1 MTGAVV
7 TGLGVA
13 SPNGVGTEEYWR
25 ATLEGRSGIRPI
37 RLFDAAPY
45 PVRLAGEVD
54 FDAEAYIPGKFR
66 AQTDQMTQLAMAA
79 TVMAFADAGLDPA
92 GMPAFEMG
100 VTVANSSGG
109 IMFGQRELQQLWS
122 QGPTYV
128 SAYMSVAW
136 FYASTAGQLSIRH
149 GMKGPA
155 LVLASEQAGGL
166 DAVGHA
172 RRQIRC
178 GTPLM
183 VTGGSDASLAPVGL
197 AFQIATGMLSTRRD
211 PSRAYLP
218 FDRDANGYL
227 PGNGGAILVLEDA
240 AAAEARG
247 VPGVYGEIAGYAAT
261 FDPPLDDG
269 EPGPDTA
276 AYDPPRGSGRSPR
289 LRRAAE
295 LALAD
300 AGVAPGDID
309 VVFADAW
316 GLPALDWEE
325 ARAITELFG
334 PRGVPVTAPKTM
346 TGRLYAGAAL
356 DLVTALLSIRDGVI
370 PPTLNVTEP
379 APGTDLDLVLRE
391 PRRRTVRH
399 ALVLARG
406 LGGFNSA
413 IVVSAPTTHARSST

>member
-7 TGLGVA
+7 TGVGVA

-25 ATLEGRSGIRPI
+25 ATLEGRSGIGPI

-54 FDAEAYIPGKFR
+54 FDPEAYIPGKFR

-79 TVMAFADAGLDPA
+79 TVMAFDDAALDPA
-92 GMPAFEMG
+92 AMPAFEMG

-172 RRQIRC
+172 RRQIRG

-247 VPGVYGEIAGYAAT
+247 APGVYGEIAGYAAT
-261 FDPPLDDG
+261 FDPPVDDG
-269 EPGPDTA
+269 
-276 AYDPPRGSGRSPR
+276 
-289 LRRAAE
+289 
-295 LALAD
+295 
-300 AGVAPGDID
+300 
-309 VVFADAW
+309 
-316 GLPALDWEE
+316 
-325 ARAITELFG
+325 
-334 PRGVPVTAPKTM
+334 
-346 TGRLYAGAAL
+346 
-356 DLVTALLSIRDGVI
+356 
-370 PPTLNVTEP
+370 
-379 APGTDLDLVLRE
+379 
-391 PRRRTVRH
+391 
-399 ALVLARG
+399 
-406 LGGFNSA
+406 
-413 IVVSAPTTHARSST
+413 